1 MRLAPQEIRT
11 FFTTAV
17 TANRRRL
24 FQSEQNAELLLRIL
38 QDNRQKDRFQLH
50 AYVIMPDHIHLLMT
64 PAENVS
70 IEKAM
75 QFIKGGFSFKL
86 KSAYDVWERSFKE
99 HRIKNKQDYEHH
111 KTYIEQNPV
120 RANLSPTPEQFPHSS
135 ASSRQMDPMP
145 THFNSAPP
153 AYKGGGA

>member
-1 MRLAPQEIRT
+1 MT
-11 FFTTAV
+11 DH
-17 TANRRRL
+17 NH
-24 FQSEQNAELLLRIL
+24 LLL
-38 QDNRQKDRFQLH
+38 
-50 AYVIMPDHIHLLMT
+50 T
-64 PAENVS
+64 PIANVS

-135 ASSRQMDPMP
+135 ASSRQIDPIP

-153 AYKGGGA
+153 SYTAIGPRDFSPHSPRFPRQN